1 MSNKPP
7 TQPLGASIN
16 RIGDVL
22 AHTPFYQF
30 KGTSRIAADAR
41 LDSSTVSRL
50 IHGKINPSF
59 ILVARITAALEQR
72 LGFKIDPRDLVAE
85 NGEFITS
92 YVCDLVDTCRGC
104 LPENALD
111 EFGDRKAAFINVQ
124 PGRWVT
130 SRYPNGYK
138 SQKGEL

>member
-7 TQPLGASIN
+7 TQPLGPAIN
-16 RIGDVL
+16 RIADVM

-30 KGTSRIAADAR
+30 KGTGRIAADAR

-72 LGFKIDPRDLVAE
+72 LGFKIDPRDLVSE
-85 NGEFITS
+85 NGEFLTN
-92 YVCDLVDTCRGC
+92 YVCDLVACRGC

-111 EFGDRKAAFINVQ
+111 EFGDRKAAFINIQ
-124 PGRWVT
+124 QGKWVT
-130 SRYPNGYK
+130 SRYPGGYK
-138 SQKGEL
+138 SLKGEL

>member
-7 TQPLGASIN
+7 TQALGPAIN
-16 RIGDVL
+16 RIADVM

-30 KGTSRIAADAR
+30 KGTGRMAADAR

-72 LGFKIDPRDLVAE
+72 LGFKIDPRDLVSE
-85 NGEFITS
+85 NGDFLTN
-92 YVCDLVDTCRGC
+92 YVCDLVACRGC

-138 SQKGEL
+138 GQKGEL

>member
-7 TQPLGASIN
+7 TQALGPAIN
-16 RIGDVL
+16 RIVDVM

-30 KGTSRIAADAR
+30 KGTGRIAADAR

-72 LGFKIDPRDLVAE
+72 LGFKIDPRDLVSE
-85 NGEFITS
+85 NGEFLTN
-92 YVCDLVDTCRGC
+92 YVCDLVACRGC

-124 PGRWVT
+124 QGKWVT

-138 SQKGEL
+138 SQKGE